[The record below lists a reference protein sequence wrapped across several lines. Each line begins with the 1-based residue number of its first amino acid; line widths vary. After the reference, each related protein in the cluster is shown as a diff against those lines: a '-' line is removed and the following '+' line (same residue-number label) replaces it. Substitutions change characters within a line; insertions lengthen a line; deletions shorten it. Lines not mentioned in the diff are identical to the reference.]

1 MLCPIFAAAKS
12 LKASAVLPGED
23 DTAAAG
29 EDKGEVAG
37 VAPAVGL
44 AAVVADGEL
53 VAGLELVV
61 AVELAVATAKLEVEL
76 VLVLVLELGLG
87 LELVATGADEV
98 LGVTGPAGV
107 VLGVWGMMVGAG
119 VAPGEGLVPGVGEAG
134 TAATTAAVLT
144 TTACDCWFRHSATD
158 G

>member
-1 MLCPIFAAAKS
+1 M
-12 LKASAVLPGED
+12 KASAVSPGED

-29 EDKGEVAG
+29 EDEGEVAG
-37 VAPAVGL
+37 EAPAVGL
-44 AAVVADGEL
+44 AAVVAEGEL
-53 VAGLELVV
+53 VAGLELAA
-61 AVELAVATAKLEVEL
+61 AVELVLAVATAKLEVEL
-76 VLVLVLELGLG
+76 VLVLELGLG
-87 LELVATGADEV
+87 LEVVATGADEV

-119 VAPGEGLVPGVGEAG
+119 VAPGEAVVPGVGEAG